1 MADGSLLNEVQRD
14 ALDANVPLADTLRK
28 LVALGG
34 VTGSTELRE
43 WATLELRGYVGE
55 DTPLPKYRKPAA
67 ILEVDALKGNY
78 QITGQ
83 QVSPRILPSVVQQHI
98 GEEVPLT
105 NSVGE
110 LEAMRQQ
117 AEASGA
123 IKLSLPKGQDI
134 VTLMNAES
142 REPFQHIVSVY
153 WAMSAPSLAGVLD
166 AIRTTLVELIAE
178 MRAGTPVSAD
188 VPSPEVVDHAV
199 NLVIHGQGA
208 RTINVNTA
216 AAVGSGA
223 HQVRAEGMVVDAP
236 MVEAAWPELRE
247 QLAGMGIPEENLE
260 ELHAALLADGDP
272 VNGELGPATNSWLGW
287 LSQKIASGTITLA
300 GATGTEFITHAILHA
315 LGLA

>member
-1 MADGSLLNEVQRD
+1 MTDSSFLNEVQRD
-14 ALDANVPLADTLRK
+14 ALDAKVSLADTLRK

-43 WATLELRGYVGE
+43 WATLELRGYVGQ
-55 DTPLPKYRKPAA
+55 DAPLPTYRKPAA
-67 ILEVDALKGNY
+67 VLEVDAIKGNI

-83 QVSPRILPSVVQQHI
+83 QVSPRILPSVVQQHV

-117 AEASGA
+117 AETNGA
-123 IKLSLPKGQDI
+123 IKLTLPKGQDI
-134 VTLMNAES
+134 VALMNAENQ
-142 REPFQHIVSVY
+142 EPFQRIVSVY
-153 WAMSAPSLAGVLD
+153 WSLSAPALAGVLD
-166 AIRTTLVELIAE
+166 AIRTTLVELVAE
-178 MRAGTPVSAD
+178 MQAGTPASAD
-188 VPSPEVVDHAV
+188 VPSPEVVDHAL

-216 AAVGSGA
+216 AAGGSGS
-223 HQVRAEGMVVDAP
+223 HQVEAKGPFIDASR
-236 MVEAAWPELRE
+236 VEAAWPGLRE
-247 QLAGMGIPEENLE
+247 QLAGAGIPEENLE
-260 ELHAALLADGDP
+260 GLHTALLADGDP
-272 VNGELGPATNSWLGW
+272 VNGELGPATNRWLGW